1 MADNNATLHCSV
13 LTPEGPVF
21 QGEARSVSAPGS
33 DGELGILRNHAP
45 IITSLAF
52 GSLKVRTADD
62 GDDRGTVQ
70 ECGTSGGQVAWH
82 PVDGRLRGPRVRVR
96 GLPGGSQEVTGMC

>member
-1 MADNNATLHCSV
+1 MADDNATLHCSV

-62 GDDRGTVQ
+62 VVPKKRRGTIRIQ
-70 ECGTSGGQVAWH
+70 FYSEEELI
-82 PVDGRLRGPRVRVR
+82 RLYDRLTQGK
-96 GLPGGSQEVTGMC
+96 Q